1 MNNRPPAAPASDCA
15 KLEVQIEFVF
25 WWDPGEKD
33 KGGLPENTATD
44 YAAFVVFVDVL
55 ATQRIT
61 SASSWSLPLQ

>member
-1 MNNRPPAAPASDCA
+1 
-15 KLEVQIEFVF
+15 VQIEFVF